1 MNKKIIFKIQI
12 SLFTTEGHIQVMV
25 YNEDRS
31 IQGQFDMSKE
41 IKQMAKGRK
50 KFFVYGE
57 MIGTEVNI
65 LSEAPW
71 QNW

>member
-1 MNKKIIFKIQI
+1 MNKIIFKIQI
-12 SLFTTEGHIQVMV
+12 SVVTSASKMQVMV
-25 YNEDRS
+25 YNEDKS
-31 IQGQFDMSKE
+31 ILGQFPMSKE
-41 IKQMAKGRK
+41 IKQLAKGRK